1 MGKMIKTYRV
11 FTMPIYRV
19 LMLLVAP
26 VVLAA
31 LGSATIGVA
40 AAVVYIMLD
49 IFADYWVFGGICSK
63 YSEKLDYIKSSR
75 RGEKLMR
82 RGMRLDRARSF
93 LELVVIFV
101 LIAAVRK
108 AIGTAVGFAEEFSV
122 EFPPDII
129 AVLAAYTMSTLALNL
144 SRYAETI
151 QIVMAVTYL
160 AGLLGILLYIGC
172 FYLSVHLPVIVPV
185 LLLAVAAVLVS
196 FFTEKHMMYRIKK
209 SYSDGGN
216 LS

>member
-49 IFADYWVFGGICSK
+49 IFADYWVFG
-63 YSEKLDYIKSSR
+63 IKSSR
-75 RGEKLMR
+75 RGEELMR

-101 LIAAVRK
+101 LIAAVRT

-129 AVLAAYTMSTLALNL
+129 AVLAAYTMATLALNL

-172 FYLSVHLPVIVPV
+172 FYLSVRMPVIVPV

>member
-1 MGKMIKTYRV
+1 
-11 FTMPIYRV
+11 
-19 LMLLVAP
+19 
-26 VVLAA
+26 
-31 LGSATIGVA
+31 
-40 AAVVYIMLD
+40 
-49 IFADYWVFGGICSK
+49 
-63 YSEKLDYIKSSR
+63 
-75 RGEKLMR
+75 
-82 RGMRLDRARSF
+82 
-93 LELVVIFV
+93 
-101 LIAAVRK
+101 
-108 AIGTAVGFAEEFSV
+108 V

-129 AVLAAYTMSTLALNL
+129 AVLAAYTMATLALNL

-172 FYLSVHLPVIVPV
+172 FYLSVHMPVIVPV